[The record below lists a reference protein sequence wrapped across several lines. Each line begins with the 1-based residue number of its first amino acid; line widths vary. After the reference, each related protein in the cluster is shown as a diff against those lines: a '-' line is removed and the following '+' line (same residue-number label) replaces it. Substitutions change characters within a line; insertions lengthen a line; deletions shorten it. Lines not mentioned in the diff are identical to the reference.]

1 MILDHLKVLIN
12 FLCRLEA
19 FEEDETPTEIF
30 GCYILPVL
38 LVVLLAA
45 IILLVAFCN
54 RFVIAIHVN
63 SMYIVKRQPS

>member
-1 MILDHLKVLIN
+1 MISDHLKVSIN

-19 FEEDETPTEIF
+19 SEEEETPTEIF
-30 GCYILPVL
+30 GFYILPVL
-38 LVVLLAA
+38 LVLLLAA
-45 IILLVAFCN
+45 IILIVAFCN

>member
-1 MILDHLKVLIN
+1 MISDDLKVSIN

-19 FEEDETPTEIF
+19 SEEEETPTEIF
-30 GCYILPVL
+30 GFYILPVL

-45 IILLVAFCN
+45 IILIVAFCN

-63 SMYIVKRQPS
+63 SMYIVKRQMS